1 MQTRMPAQKEDSNT
15 RYYIDIDLQSG
26 KVIQINYAQRQGLP
40 QDLPLPA
47 QRVFITK
54 GQFKKLQKKQDLLE
68 MKPAR
73 RQDKNV

>member
-1 MQTRMPAQKEDSNT
+1 MQAQKEDNNT

-26 KVIQINYAQRQGLP
+26 KIIEINYAQRQGLP

-54 GQFKKLQKKQDLLE
+54 GQFRKLQKKRDLVE
-68 MKPAR
+68 TKPAR
-73 RQDKNV
+73 RREKNV

>member
-1 MQTRMPAQKEDSNT
+1 MQAQKEDNNT

-54 GQFKKLQKKQDLLE
+54 GQFKKLQKKRDLVE
-68 MKPAR
+68 TKPAR
-73 RQDKNV
+73 RREKNV